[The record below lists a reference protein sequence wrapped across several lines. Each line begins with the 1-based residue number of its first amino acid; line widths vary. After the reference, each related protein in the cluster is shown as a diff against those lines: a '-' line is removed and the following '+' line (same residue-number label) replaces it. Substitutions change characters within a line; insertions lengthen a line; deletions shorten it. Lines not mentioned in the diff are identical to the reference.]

1 MSTPLYYVQRNIKFF
16 SGTATSI
23 HLSDVLNRLCSQAR
37 ITWTVW
43 KEQSI
48 KLFVADVMV
57 PGHKLHFSTS
67 LPFKREKFVK
77 SMYYKLLCKKYFT
90 RCKYDSYSFFFFT
103 LMRFLI
109 MLCLMPQ
116 SNANILCGFP
126 LPNILTS
133 CENRREKSSITPIT
147 VPACHVC
154 VLKIQTK

>member
-57 PGHKLHFSTS
+57 PGHQLHFSTS
-67 LPFKREKFVK
+67 LQIKQVKSVK
-77 SMYYKLLCKKYFT
+77 SMYHKLYPIQIWFLVLF
-90 RCKYDSYSFFFFT
+90 ST

-133 CENRREKSSITPIT
+133 CENRRKKSSITPIT